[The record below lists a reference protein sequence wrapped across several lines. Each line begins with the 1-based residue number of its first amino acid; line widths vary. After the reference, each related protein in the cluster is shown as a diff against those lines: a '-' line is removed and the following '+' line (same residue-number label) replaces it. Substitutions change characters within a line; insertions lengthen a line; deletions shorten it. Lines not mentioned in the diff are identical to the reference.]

1 MHDYLNS
8 KAIVKFFLP
17 SELTYFNLWDQL
29 CGLFFSN
36 FSPLHCAC
44 LIWFTYVL
52 DARFYPFEGR
62 TYEDKDDFIPSI
74 DKYLL
79 LWVLG
84 GILFLPTAIEAV
96 LNLDSIRA
104 LITDLSSLLTTYYNS
119 LYDTL
124 SSIATSI
131 TTLTTLVT
139 TQYNDLV
146 TRLTTITTTL
156 TTISSTLTTIS
167 TSITTIS
174 TQLTDIIA
182 LITALGK

>member
-1 MHDYLNS
+1 MIKIVTLLLFYS
-8 KAIVKFFLP
+8 KAKI
-17 SELTYFNLWDQL
+17 
-29 CGLFFSN
+29 N
-36 FSPLHCAC
+36 FSIHCAYF
-44 LIWFTYVL
+44 LILFTKLGLL
-52 DARFYPFEGR
+52 DARIHPNEGR
-62 TYEDKDDFIPSI
+62 DLYEDKADYYPNTNKNDFIPSI

-84 GILFLPTAIEAV
+84 GVLFLPTAIEAV

-104 LITDLSSLLTTYYNS
+104 LITDLTNLLTTYYTS
-119 LYDTL
+119 LNDSL
-124 SSIATSI
+124 STIATSI

-156 TTISSTLTTIS
+156 TTISNTLTTIS

-174 TQLTDIIA
+174 TQLTTINNNIIA
-182 LITALGK
+182 LGK

>member
-1 MHDYLNS
+1 MRP
-8 KAIVKFFLP
+8 FFRIL
-17 SELTYFNLWDQL
+17 SYCSST
-29 CGLFFSN
+29 
-36 FSPLHCAC
+36 C
-44 LIWFTYVL
+44 LILFTYV

-62 TYEDKDDFIPSI
+62 DYEDKADYYPRQVKNDFIPSI

-119 LYDTL
+119 LFDTL
-124 SSIATSI
+124 STIATSI

-156 TTISSTLTTIS
+156 ATISTTLTTIS

-174 TQLTDIIA
+174 TQLTSIIA